1 MQKIKIFTLFTTII
15 LLFSV
20 FGASV
25 SGFAAFTPDFDVHSE
40 GVYMV
45 NTDTDI
51 VVMSKNADKKMYPAS
66 TTKIMTALVTLA
78 NVSNFN
84 AIVDVPYDCFN
95 EFNEDNPN
103 FIGPSGGGIDPRQD
117 NLTYNDAL
125 YSMMIA
131 SACES
136 ANILA
141 YNVGGGSIANF
152 VQMMNDTAAQIG
164 CKNTHFSNPHGLFA
178 EDNYSTPYDMYLI
191 TKYAIDHYPA
201 FMKICSTYSYD
212 MPANKSNPGGYT
224 LTHTN
229 KMMQSSSDYY
239 YEGVSGIKTGS
250 IDKYYY
256 KTEDGQW
263 SWNNFEYGSRALVTT
278 AQRNGYTYL
287 LVTMGAPYC
296 NEDGTATDTLY
307 NFTDHINLYNW
318 AFNEFEYTL
327 VIGKNQQ
334 IMQASVDK
342 GLESDKVGIVATQ
355 DYYTLLPKTLDVS
368 TIQQI
373 KPTLKPIEAPVEKGM
388 LVGKLE
394 LKLNGETLTK
404 LKLVT
409 ERAVSLDM
417 TEYYKE
423 KLGDVLKMPQCTAIG
438 VLLGALVVVIIA
450 NKIARTQFNR
460 AQAERNRR
468 RKAMQMAP
476 RTGANRSN
484 VNRNNINR
492 RR

>member
-1 MQKIKIFTLFTTII
+1 MQKIKKFALFTSII

-20 FGASV
+20 IGASLPC
-25 SGFAAFTPDFDVHSE
+25 FAAFSPDFDVYSE

-51 VVMSKNADKKMYPAS
+51 VLMSKNADKKMYPAS
-66 TTKIMTALVTLA
+66 TTKIMTCLVTLA
-78 NVSNFN
+78 NVKNFS
-84 AIVDVPYDCFN
+84 APVKVPYDCFN

-103 FIGPSGGGIDPRQD
+103 FIGPSGGAIEPLQD
-117 NLTYNDAL
+117 NLTYNDAV

-152 VQMMNDTAAQIG
+152 VQMMNDMAAQIG
-164 CKNTHFSNPHGLFA
+164 CRNTHFSNPHGLFA
-178 EDNYSTPYDMYLI
+178 EDNYTTPYDMYII

-201 FMKICSTYSYD
+201 FMKICNTYSYD
-212 MPANKSNPGGYT
+212 MPANKTNPAGYT

-229 KMMQSSSDYY
+229 KMMQSTSTYY
-239 YEGVSGIKTGS
+239 YEGVKGVKTGS

-256 KTEDGQW
+256 KTEDGKW
-263 SWNNFEYGSRALVTT
+263 SWDNYEYGSRALVTT
-278 AQRNGYTYL
+278 AQRNGYSYII
-287 LVTMGAPYC
+287 VTMGAPYC
-296 NEDGTATDTLY
+296 NEDGTATETLL

-318 AFNEFEYTL
+318 AFDEFEYTL

-334 IMQASVDK
+334 IMQADVEK
-342 GLESDKVGIVATQ
+342 GYESDKVGIIATE
-355 DYYTLLPKTLDVS
+355 DYYTLLPKSLDIT
-368 TIQQI
+368 TIQQV
-373 KPTLKPIEAPVEKGM
+373 KPTLRPIEAPVQKGM

-409 ERAVSLDM
+409 ERGVELDM
-417 TEYYKE
+417 AEYYKE
-423 KLGDVLKMPQCTAIG
+423 KIGNIIAMPQFIAIAVLFG
-438 VLLGALVVVIIA
+438 VLIIMLA
-450 NKIARTQFNR
+450 VTRMLRARFYR
-460 AQAERNRR
+460 AYAERNRR
-468 RKAMQMAP
+468 RKNIQMAP
-476 RTGANRSN
+476 RQDANRSGS
-484 VNRNNINR
+484 NRSNTNR

>member
-1 MQKIKIFTLFTTII
+1 MQKIKKFALFTSII

-20 FGASV
+20 IGASLP
-25 SGFAAFTPDFDVHSE
+25 SFAAFSPNFDVYSE

-51 VVMSKNADKKMYPAS
+51 VLMSKNADKKMYPAS
-66 TTKIMTALVTLA
+66 TTKIMTCLVSLA
-78 NVSNFN
+78 NIKDFN
-84 AIVDVPYDCFN
+84 AIVKVPYDCFN

-103 FIGPSGGGIDPRQD
+103 FIGPSGGGIDPLQD
-117 NLTYNDAL
+117 NLTYNDVL

-191 TKYAIDHYPA
+191 TKYAMDHYPA
-201 FMKICSTYSYD
+201 FMKICNTYSYD
-212 MPANKSNPGGYT
+212 MPANKSNPSGYT

-229 KMMQSSSDYY
+229 KMMQSTSSYY

-256 KTEDGQW
+256 KTEDGSW
-263 SWNNFEYGSRALVTT
+263 SWNNYEYGSRALVTS

-287 LVTMGAPYC
+287 IVTMGAPYC
-296 NEDGTATDTLY
+296 NDDGTATETLY

-318 AFNEFEYTL
+318 AFDEFEYTL

-334 IMQASVDK
+334 IMQADVEK
-342 GLESDKVGIVATQ
+342 GYESDRVGIVATE
-355 DYYTLLPKTLDVS
+355 DYYTLLPKSLDIS

-373 KPTLKPIEAPVEKGM
+373 KPTLKPIEAPVQKGM

-409 ERAVSLDM
+409 ERGIELDM
-417 TEYYKE
+417 AEYYKE
-423 KLGDVLKMPQCTAIG
+423 KIGDIISMPQFIAIA
-438 VLLGALVVVIIA
+438 VLLGVLIIMLA
-450 NKIARTQFNR
+450 VTRLLRTQYYR
-460 AQAERNRR
+460 AYAERNRR
-468 RKAMQMAP
+468 RKNIQMAP
-476 RTGANRSN
+476 RQGTNRSGT
-484 VNRNNINR
+484 NRTGTNR